1 MKQRDVIV
9 VLGLSLGLFA
19 AALSSA
25 QEPPAVAVE
34 QREIQKMELTVG
46 KSRVLDLPVAIKR
59 ASLANPDVADTV
71 VLSPTQ
77 IYITGKASGVT
88 SLTLWNESGKM
99 MGVYDVVIT
108 PDLTRLKENLHKAMP
123 DEKNILVMAS
133 HDSVT
138 LSGTASNS
146 ANLTRALGIAE
157 AYAPKKVINSMQV
170 GGVQQVMLELRV
182 AEMNRELVRRLAIN
196 ATAMTPQ
203 GFGMTALNQLTTML
217 GGNSFAG
224 MTGGLLPGGIS
235 PPGGLLAP
243 LSNTLNLSQQAT
255 SAVNGAFQFQTGNI
269 TWSGF
274 VDALHQENII
284 KVLAKPTLVALNGQE
299 AAFLA
304 GGEFPIPV
312 PQAFG
317 LITIQFKKFGV
328 GLVFT
333 PNIVD
338 KKHISLSVAPEVSE
352 LDFQNALRTQGFIVP
367 AITTRRATTTIELAD
382 GQSFAIGGLLRD
394 NVKESINKYPGLG
407 DIPILGALFRSTSYQ
422 KLETELVIIVTAHLV
437 KPLDM
442 TGQTL
447 PTDYFEEPNDFEF
460 YLMGYAEKGGFGGKP
475 GHKSSAAEVL
485 SNRVTRG
492 RAMEGQ
498 VGHIVP

>member
-1 MKQRDVIV
+1 MKQRDVFL
-9 VLGLSLGLFA
+9 VLSFLIG
-19 AALSSA
+19 SSA
-25 QEPPAVAVE
+25 IGLGYAEEPAQGALE
-34 QREIQKMELTVG
+34 QRDIQRLELTAG

-59 ASLANPDVADTV
+59 ASLANPEVADTV

-77 IYITGKASGVT
+77 IYLTGKASGVT
-88 SLTLWNESGKM
+88 NLTLWNESGKM
-99 MGVYDVVIT
+99 MGMYDVVIA
-108 PDLTRLKENLHKAMP
+108 PDLSRLKENLHKAFP
-123 DEKNILVMAS
+123 DEKGILVTAS
-133 HDSVT
+133 HDYIT
-138 LSGTASNS
+138 LSGTASS
-146 ANLTRALGIAE
+146 AINLSRAMNIAE

-170 GGVQQVMLELRV
+170 GGVQQVMLEVRV
-182 AEMNRELVRRLAIN
+182 AEMNRELVRRLGIN
-196 ATAMTPQ
+196 ATAATPQ
-203 GFGMTALNQLTTML
+203 GFGMTALNQLTSML
-217 GGNSFAG
+217 GGNSFAQT
-224 MTGGLLPGGIS
+224 TGGL
-235 PPGGLLAP
+235 

-274 VDALHQENII
+274 VDALQQENLV

-317 LITIQFKKFGV
+317 LVTIQFKKFGV

-333 PNIVD
+333 PNVMD
-338 KKHISLSVAPEVSE
+338 KQHISLSVAPEVSE

-367 AITTRRATTTIELAD
+367 AITTRRATTTVELAD

-407 DIPILGALFRSTSYQ
+407 DIPILGALFRSTSFQ
-422 KLETELVIIVTAHLV
+422 KNETELLIIVTAHLV

-442 TGQTL
+442 TAQAL
-447 PTDYFEEPNDFEF
+447 PTDYYEEPNDFEF
-460 YLMGYAEKGGFGGKP
+460 YLMGYAEKGGFGGKA
-475 GHKSSAAEVL
+475 GHKSPAAEVL

>member
-1 MKQRDVIV
+1 MKHRDVV
-9 VLGLSLGLFA
+9 AALGFVLGIIGAPYAYAEEKVLGA
-19 AALSSA
+19 ATGAM
-25 QEPPAVAVE
+25 EHRDV
-34 QREIQKMELTVG
+34 QKLELTVG

-77 IYITGKASGVT
+77 IYLTGKGSGVT
-88 SLTLWNESGKM
+88 NLTLWNESGNM

-108 PDLTRLKENLHKAMP
+108 PDITRLKENLFRTMP

-133 HDSVT
+133 HDNIT
-138 LSGTASNS
+138 LSGTATS
-146 ANLTRALGIAE
+146 AGNLTRAMSIAE

-170 GGVQQVMLELRV
+170 GGVQQVMLEVRV
-182 AEMNRELVRRLAIN
+182 AEMNRELIRRLGIN

-224 MTGGLLPGGIS
+224 VSGGLTNALT
-235 PPGGLLAP
+235 
-243 LSNTLNLSQQAT
+243 NTLNLSQQAT

-274 VDALHQENII
+274 VDALNQENIV

-317 LITIQFKKFGV
+317 LVTIQFKKFGV

-333 PNIVD
+333 PNVMD
-338 KKHISLSVAPEVSE
+338 RKHISLSVAPEVSE
-352 LDFQNALRTQGFIVP
+352 LDFQNALRTQGFVVP

-382 GQSFAIGGLLRD
+382 GQSFAIGGLMRD
-394 NVKESINKYPGLG
+394 NVREIINKYPGLG
-407 DIPILGALFRSTSYQ
+407 DIPILGALFRSTSFQ
-422 KLETELVIIVTAHLV
+422 KDETELLIIVTAHLV

-442 TGQTL
+442 NVQSL
-447 PTDYFEEPNDFEF
+447 PTDYYEEPNDFEF
-460 YLMGYAEKGGFGGKP
+460 YLMGYAEKGGFGGKV
-475 GHKSSAAEVL
+475 GHKSASAEVL

>member
-1 MKQRDVIV
+1 MKHRDVV
-9 VLGLSLGLFA
+9 AALGFVLGTVGVPFAYAQENLPA
-19 AALSSA
+19 AAA
-25 QEPPAVAVE
+25 TGAVE
-34 QREIQKMELTVG
+34 HRDVQKLELIVG

-77 IYITGKASGVT
+77 IYLTGKASGVT
-88 SLTLWNESGKM
+88 NLTLWNESGKM
-99 MGVYDVVIT
+99 MGVYDVVIM
-108 PDLTRLKENLHKAMP
+108 PDVTRLKENLYKAMP
-123 DEKNILVMAS
+123 DEKNILVMSS
-133 HDSVT
+133 HDSIT
-138 LSGTASNS
+138 LSGTASS
-146 ANLTRALGIAE
+146 ATNLTRAMSIAE

-170 GGVQQVMLELRV
+170 GGVQQVMLEVRV
-182 AEMNRELVRRLAIN
+182 AEMNRELIRRLGIN

-224 MTGGLLPGGIS
+224 VTGGL
-235 PPGGLLAP
+235 

-274 VDALHQENII
+274 VDALHQENIV

-317 LITIQFKKFGV
+317 LVTIQFKKFGV

-333 PNIVD
+333 PNVMD

-394 NVKESINKYPGLG
+394 NVKEQINKYPGLG
-407 DIPILGALFRSTSYQ
+407 DIPILGALFRSTSFQ
-422 KLETELVIIVTAHLV
+422 KNETELLIIVTAHLV

-442 TGQTL
+442 NAQSL
-447 PTDYFEEPNDFEF
+447 PTDYYEEPNNFEF
-460 YLMGYAEKGGFGGKP
+460 YLMGYAEKGGFGGKA
-475 GHKSSAAEVL
+475 GHKSPAAEIL

-492 RAMEGQ
+492 RVMEGQ

>member
-1 MKQRDVIV
+1 MKHRDVIAAFGIALGMFGVPITHAEEAPPVAAPSGV
-9 VLGLSLGLFA
+9 V
-19 AALSSA
+19 
-25 QEPPAVAVE
+25 EHRDV
-34 QREIQKMELTVG
+34 QKLELTVG

-77 IYITGKASGVT
+77 IYLTGKTSGVT
-88 SLTLWNESGKM
+88 NLTLWNESGKM

-108 PDLTRLKENLHKAMP
+108 PDLTRLKENLYKAMP
-123 DEKNILVMAS
+123 DEKNILVMSS
-133 HDSVT
+133 HDNIT
-138 LSGTASNS
+138 LSGTASNAS
-146 ANLTRALGIAE
+146 NLTRAINIAE

-170 GGVQQVMLELRV
+170 GGVQQVMLEVRV
-182 AEMNRELVRRLAIN
+182 AEMNRELIKRLGIN

-224 MTGGLLPGGIS
+224 VSGGITNA
-235 PPGGLLAP
+235 LT
-243 LSNTLNLSQQAT
+243 NTLNLSQQAS

-274 VDALHQENII
+274 VDALQQENVV

-317 LITIQFKKFGV
+317 LVTIQFKKFGV

-333 PNIVD
+333 PNVTD
-338 KKHISLSVAPEVSE
+338 RKHISLTVAPEVSE

-382 GQSFAIGGLLRD
+382 GQSFAIGGLMRD
-394 NVKESINKYPGLG
+394 NVREIINKYPGLG
-407 DIPILGALFRSTSYQ
+407 DIPILGALFRSTSFQ
-422 KLETELVIIVTAHLV
+422 KNETELLIIVTPHLV

-442 TGQTL
+442 TAQTL
-447 PTDYFEEPNDFEF
+447 PTDYYEEPNDFEF
-460 YLMGYAEKGGFGGKP
+460 YLMGYPEKGGFGGRA
-475 GHKSSAAEVL
+475 GHKSPAAEVL

>member
-1 MKQRDVIV
+1 MKQRDVFM
-9 VLGLSLGLFA
+9 LGFLLWSSAIGLGY
-19 AALSSA
+19 A
-25 QEPPAVAVE
+25 QEPAAGALE
-34 QREIQKMELTVG
+34 QREIQRLELTAG

-59 ASLANPDVADTV
+59 ASLANPEVADTV

-77 IYITGKASGVT
+77 IYITGKTTGVT
-88 SLTLWNESGKM
+88 NLTLWNESGKM
-99 MGVYDVVIT
+99 MGMYDVVIA
-108 PDLTRLKENLHKAMP
+108 PDLSRLKENLHKAFP
-123 DEKNILVMAS
+123 DEKGILVTAS
-133 HDSVT
+133 HDYIT
-138 LSGTASNS
+138 LSGTASS
-146 ANLTRALGIAE
+146 ATNLSRAMSIAE

-170 GGVQQVMLELRV
+170 GGVQQVMLEVRV
-182 AEMNRELVRRLAIN
+182 AEMNRELIRRLGIN

-224 MTGGLLPGGIS
+224 VSSGVTNALT
-235 PPGGLLAP
+235 
-243 LSNTLNLSQQAT
+243 NTLNLSQQAL
-255 SAVNGAFQFQTGNI
+255 AANGAFQFQTGNI

-274 VDALHQENII
+274 VDALQQENIV
-284 KVLAKPTLVALNGQE
+284 KVLAKPTLMALNGQE

-333 PNIVD
+333 PNIMD
-338 KKHISLSVAPEVSE
+338 KNHISLSVAPEVSE

-394 NVKESINKYPGLG
+394 NVKESINKYPWLG

-422 KLETELVIIVTAHLV
+422 KNETELLIIVTAHLV

-442 TGQTL
+442 TAQSL
-447 PTDYFEEPNDFEF
+447 PTDYYEEPNDFEF
-460 YLMGYAEKGGFGGKP
+460 YLMGYAEKGGFGGKA
-475 GHKSSAAEVL
+475 GHKSPAAEVL